1 MIKNIIFDL
10 GNVLINWKP
19 AEFLENAG
27 YNDPIKSQ
35 IVNYIFNGPEWRQLD
50 NGDITVNEAINK
62 IARKSSLPRSE
73 IKAVFDLRTKIITPI
88 NSNIEL
94 LPELKKRGYKLYYLS
109 NFPDDIFDEVC
120 NKYDFFNYFDG
131 GEISARLRASKP
143 DKRIY
148 RLFLQKYFL
157 KPGDCLFI
165 DDMSINADSA
175 ENIGMKAIHLKEP
188 LELKSKLENILGITL
203 NI

>member
-27 YNDPIKSQ
+27 YNDPLKSL

-50 NGDITVNEAINK
+50 NGDITLNEAINK
-62 IARKSSLPRSE
+62 IAKKSSLSGSE

-88 NSNIEL
+88 IPNIKL

-120 NKYDFFNYFDG
+120 NSYDFFNYFDG
-131 GEISARLRASKP
+131 GEISARLQASKP
-143 DKRIY
+143 DERIY

-165 DDMSINADSA
+165 DDMSINANSA
-175 ENIGMKAIHLKEP
+175 ENIGMTAIHLKEP
-188 LELKSKLENILGITL
+188 LELKSKLENALGIIL
-203 NI
+203 NV